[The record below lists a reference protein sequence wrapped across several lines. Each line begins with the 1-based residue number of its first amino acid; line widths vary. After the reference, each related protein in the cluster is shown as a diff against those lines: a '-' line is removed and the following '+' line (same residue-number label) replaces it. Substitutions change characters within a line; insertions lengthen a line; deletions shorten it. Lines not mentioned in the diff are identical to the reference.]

1 MQITDSF
8 SNRPPLPS
16 GGGTPELKTQLE
28 QQQSYHRRIYWQ
40 RRLSFWWPRVLLI
53 VLACLIGVEGG
64 QILAALPLNIV
75 IAVCGGLLLL
85 PAFIAVLRRPQFALL
100 VFTLGTTALAPKIV
114 TVKSADVYPS
124 MVFIITLFGVLLVQS
139 AFSVRKVFLPSLR
152 SYWPHLFL
160 IFLAIISNLVVQPFW
175 THGVPHKINSNP
187 IIYDEILGCVVFAF
201 PVMTYII
208 VCMIVST
215 NERLIRYIQRIFIIA
230 ALISC
235 IVVLY
240 DFKRIGGDI
249 YTFRFSEPHILW
261 MSLRAI
267 AQLLALGCLLAYA
280 RFLCAP
286 TGRVRTLYGV
296 ITMLCLAC
304 VVLCLE
310 NSWWLE
316 VGVGALVIT
325 IVYSRRLLVTY
336 IVLLLP
342 FVPLLKAE
350 FEKLQSVKSD
360 DAVRLII
367 WQDALRVWSKQRLL
381 GVGPGN
387 FWAYDQAFTNLP
399 RALRNCNATGLCVA
413 HNGYLQI
420 LGECGPIGLFLFIAF
435 PVIMIVLAT
444 MLYRR
449 ARLPRRRDERNMAT
463 SILSRIGLD
472 YVVLPER
479 VKNPHEKP
487 GFWRRLG
494 RAFCDDFR
502 SERHEDQMLALAVLG
517 LTLGSLAAD
526 FFAGGFFI
534 PPRQISVLT
543 EMPQVVT
550 SWIIWGL
557 LMYKDQKWRLACIKA
572 KRSGT
577 KALPYQVEGGSF

>member
-8 SNRPPLPS
+8 SNRPPLS
-16 GGGTPELKTQLE
+16 TGGGTSDLE
-28 QQQSYHRRIYWQ
+28 AQIKQHQAYY
-40 RRLSFWWPRVLLI
+40 RRLFLQQRLAFWWPRLLLI
-53 VLACLIGVEGG
+53 VVACLIGVYGG
-64 QILAALPLNIV
+64 QILAALPINIV
-75 IAVCGGLLLL
+75 IAICGGLLLL
-85 PAFIAVLRRPQFALL
+85 PVFIAILRHPQFALL

-124 MVFIITLFGVLLVQS
+124 VVFIGALFCIVLVQA
-139 AFSVRKVFLPSLR
+139 AFSVRKVFLPPLR
-152 SYWPHLFL
+152 AYWPHLFL
-160 IFLAIISNLVVQPFW
+160 IFLAIISNVVVQAFW

-187 IIYDEILGCVVFAF
+187 IIYDEVLGCIVFCF
-201 PVMTYII
+201 PVMTYVI

-230 ALISC
+230 ALLTAA
-235 IVVLY
+235 VVLY
-240 DFKRIGGDI
+240 DFKRIGADI
-249 YTFRFSEPHILW
+249 YTFRFSEPHIFW

-267 AQLLALGCLLAYA
+267 AQLLALGFLLGYV
-280 RFLCAP
+280 RFLMAP
-286 TGRVRTLYGV
+286 NGRVRLLYGV
-296 ITMLCLAC
+296 ITVVCLVC
-304 VVLCLE
+304 VILCLE

-316 VGVGALVIT
+316 VGIGAIVVT

-336 IVLLLP
+336 IVLILP
-342 FVPLLKAE
+342 FAPLLKAE
-350 FEKLQSVKSD
+350 FEKLQSVKTD

-367 WQDALRVWSKQRLL
+367 WQDSLRVWSKQRLL

-420 LGECGPIGLFLFIAF
+420 LGECGPVGLFLFIAF
-435 PVIMIVLAT
+435 PVIIMILAYR
-444 MLYRR
+444 LYRR
-449 ARLPRRRDERNMAT
+449 SRLSRKYDERNIFT

-472 YVVLPER
+472 YVVVPER
-479 VKNPHEKP
+479 VKNPREKR
-487 GFWRRLG
+487 GFWRAVG
-494 RAFCDDFR
+494 RAFCDDYR
-502 SERHEDQMLALAVLG
+502 SERHEDHMLALAVLG
-517 LTLGSLAAD
+517 LTAGSLVAD

-550 SWIIWGL
+550 SWIMWGI
-557 LMYKDQKWRLACIKA
+557 LMYKDQKWRLACIEA

-577 KALPYQVEGGSF
+577 KAIPYQTEGGSF

>member
-1 MQITDSF
+1 MPD
-8 SNRPPLPS
+8 
-16 GGGTPELKTQLE
+16 LKTQLA
-28 QQQSYHRRIYWQ
+28 QQQAYHRRIYWR
-40 RRLSFWWPRVLLI
+40 RRLSFWWPRLLLV
-53 VLACLIGVEGG
+53 VLACLVGIEGG
-64 QILAALPLNIV
+64 QILALLPLNLVFAI
-75 IAVCGGLLLL
+75 CGALLLL
-85 PAFIAVLRRPQFALL
+85 PAFIAVLKRQQFALL
-100 VFTLGTTALAPKIV
+100 VFALGTTALAPKIV
-114 TVKSADVYPS
+114 TVKSADIYPS
-124 MVFIITLFGVLLVQS
+124 EVFIGVLFCILLVQS
-139 AFSVRKVFLPSLR
+139 AFSVRKVFLPPLR
-152 SYWPHLFL
+152 AYWPHLFL
-160 IFLAIISNLVVQPFW
+160 IFLAVISNVVVQAFW

-187 IIYDEILGCVVFAF
+187 IIYDEILGCIVFTF
-201 PVMTYII
+201 PVMTYVI

-230 ALISC
+230 ALITC

-267 AQLLALGCLLAYA
+267 AQLLVLGCLLAYA

-286 TGRVRTLYGV
+286 NGRVRFLYGL
-296 ITMLCLAC
+296 ITVLCLVC
-304 VVLCLE
+304 VILCLE

-316 VGVGALVIT
+316 VGVGAIIMT

-336 IVLLLP
+336 IALLLP

-350 FEKLQSVKSD
+350 LEKLQSVKTD

-367 WQDALRVWSKQRLL
+367 WQDSLRVWSKQPLL

-399 RALRNCNATGLCVA
+399 KALRNCNATGLCVA
-413 HNGYLQI
+413 HNAYLQI
-420 LGECGPIGLFLFIAF
+420 LGECGPIGLFLFVAF

-449 ARLPRRRDERNMAT
+449 ARLPRKRDERNMAT

-479 VKNPHEKP
+479 VKKPHEKP
-487 GFWRRLG
+487 GFWHRLA
-494 RAFCDDFR
+494 RTFCDDNR
-502 SERHEDQMLALAVLG
+502 SVRHEDQVLALSILG
-517 LTLGSLAAD
+517 LTLGSLVAD

-550 SWIIWGL
+550 SWIMWGI
-557 LMYKDQKWRLACIKA
+557 LMYKDQVWRLACMKA

-577 KALPYQVEGGSF
+577 KAIPYQAEGGIS